1 MKRNNPMQ
9 NAGCCNIPDHH
20 LLVLKVNRT
29 LQRLDMQGLIPV
41 SRDPDEYAPEI
52 PGMIALIVND
62 TLSEQN
68 IRAVVEEMFGEGN
81 GPNRNDMQELL
92 EDFTE
97 LRMRWL
103 WWQDN

>member
-1 MKRNNPMQ
+1 
-9 NAGCCNIPDHH
+9 
-20 LLVLKVNRT
+20 
-29 LQRLDMQGLIPV
+29 
-41 SRDPDEYAPEI
+41 
-52 PGMIALIVND
+52 MIALIVND

-81 GPNRNDMQELL
+81 GPNRNEMQELL

-103 WWQDN
+103 WWQNN